1 MKKINEI
8 FYSIQGEGYYT
19 GVPAIFIRF
28 SGCNLN
34 CEFCDTDHS
43 LGKIMS
49 DEEILDII
57 RKFPAK
63 HVVLTGGEPSMQLD
77 DRFLSLLKAQ
87 GFYLQIETNGTL
99 TKGFDAVTRWCDWIT
114 CSPKKDCVRNQ
125 KDELKVVYLSQDM
138 SVYKQYSCKY
148 KMLQPCSMQ
157 NTKEVIEFIKKNP
170 EWRLSLQT
178 HKYLHN
184 R

>member
-77 DRFLSLLKAQ
+77 DCFLSLLKAQ

-114 CSPKKDCVRNQ
+114 CSPKKDCVRKQ
-125 KDELKVVYLSQDM
+125 MDELKVVYLSQDM
-138 SVYKQYSCKY
+138 SVYKQYSCKCCNLVLC
-148 KMLQPCSMQ
+148 KTQKKLSNLSKKIQ
-157 NTKEVIEFIKKNP
+157 NGD
-170 EWRLSLQT
+170 
-178 HKYLHN
+178 
-184 R
+184 

>member
-19 GVPAIFIRF
+19 GVPAVFIRF
-28 SGCNLN
+28 SGCNLE
-34 CEFCDTDHS
+34 CDFCDTVHNP
-43 LGKIMS
+43 GKLMS
-49 DEEILDII
+49 EQEIVDMVQS
-57 RKFPAK
+57 FPAK
-63 HVVLTGGEPSMQLD
+63 HIVLTGGEPSMQLD
-77 DRFLSLLKAQ
+77 DNILSLLKSK

-99 TKGFDAVTRWCDWIT
+99 TSGFDAVTRWCDWIT
-114 CSPKKDCVRNQ
+114 CSPKKNCIRKQ
-125 KDELKVVYLSQDM
+125 MDELKVVFQNQDM
-138 SVYKQYSCKY
+138 SIYDEYSCKH

-157 NTKEVIEFIKKNP
+157 NTKEVIEFIKRHP

-178 HKYLHN
+178 HKYLHI

>member
-49 DEEILDII
+49 DEEII
-57 RKFPAK
+57 
-63 HVVLTGGEPSMQLD
+63 VLTGGEPSMQLD

-114 CSPKKDCVRNQ
+114 CSPKKDCVRKQ
-125 KDELKVVYLSQDM
+125 MDELKVVYLNQDM
-138 SVYKQYSCKY
+138 NVYQQYSCKY
-148 KMLQPCSMQ
+148 KMLQPCSMK
-157 NTKEVIEFIKKNP
+157 NTKEVIEYIKKNP

-178 HKYLHN
+178 HKYLHI